1 VGVEDLRCVRTEANR
16 QHSSSK
22 IIEEGFGKVTVLVS
36 ISDLIIS
43 RGELNDIRTPIHAQQ
58 SQFHHKK
65 LRISTLWARHERDQ
79 QDLFSLLL
87 CEQFED
93 NSQEFVDNPIK
104 RYFRQLLLPDRPS
117 MRRRIIGSS
126 SPEKPVAGIFFTLK
140 IVIFNSCVPMT
151 SDKPEKINSVPS
163 SSKGICESFPH

>member
-1 VGVEDLRCVRTEANR
+1 
-16 QHSSSK
+16 
-22 IIEEGFGKVTVLVS
+22 VTVLVS

-43 RGELNDIRTPIHAQQ
+43 RGEMCECFLLLNGTVFWSRVQDFSNR
-58 SQFHHKK
+58 SF
-65 LRISTLWARHERDQ
+65 RIIVSLLQRADDQ
-79 QDLFSLLL
+79 HWTVDLFSLLL

-93 NSQEFVDNPIK
+93 NSQFVDNP
-104 RYFRQLLLPDRPS
+104 QLLLPSRPS

-126 SPEKPVAGIFFTLK
+126 SPEKPVAGLFFTLK

-163 SSKGICESFPH
+163 SSKGIV